1 MKNKILII
9 ITFLAGTLMFNS
21 CLKDKL
27 NTDWTSDLAGKM
39 YAEIPNPGKQSS
51 TITPDATDQDIKFLV
66 NIATD
71 ALPTSDITMT
81 VAIDPL
87 ALSVFNAA
95 NKAAYLAAN
104 NNDSTGFIRFKIF
117 PSMTIVNPSVV
128 IKAGTRNNYVHVT
141 LKSANLLNLTTS
153 WMVPITITTVSGGV
167 TIADNK
173 KTILIAT
180 PIANKWEGKY
190 KLQTGSTFVDVLN
203 AGYLINF
210 PATMALETAGPFTV
224 NVKDL
229 TGGLPTQYA
238 REFNAAG
245 SGSYYGSWCPVFQID
260 PVTNKVTSV
269 VNYYGQP
276 ASNGRSGQIDPAGVN
291 TYNPVTKTFDVSYFV
306 LQPGTTVR
314 LKFHDI
320 LLYSGSL

>member
-1 MKNKILII
+1 MKKKILII

-27 NTDWTSDLAGKM
+27 NSDWTSSLAGKM
-39 YAEIPNPGKQSS
+39 YAEIPNNGKQSN
-51 TITPDATDQDIKFLV
+51 TITPDPTDQDIKFLV

-81 VAIDPL
+81 LAIDPA
-87 ALSVFNAA
+87 ALSAYNAA
-95 NKAAYLAAN
+95 NLAAYLVAN
-104 NNDSTGFIRFKIF
+104 NNDSTGFIRFKIY
-117 PSMTIVNPSVV
+117 PTMTIVNPSVV

-141 LKSANLLNLTTS
+141 LKSANLLNLSTS
-153 WMVPITITTVSGGV
+153 WMVPISITAVTGGV
-167 TIADNK
+167 TITANK
-173 KTILIAT
+173 KTVLIAT

-190 KLQTGSTFVDVLN
+190 KMVTGSTFSDLSFP
-203 AGYLINF
+203 AYTINF
-210 PATMALETAGPFTV
+210 PANFALETAGPYTV

-229 TGGLPTQYA
+229 SAGLPTQYA

-245 SGSYYGSWCPVFQID
+245 TGSYYGTWCPVFQID

-269 VNYYGQP
+269 VNYYINP
-276 ASNGRSGQIDPAGVN
+276 ANGRTGLIDPAGVN

-306 LQPGTTVR
+306 LQPVPAIR

-320 LLYSGSL
+320 LTWSSPL